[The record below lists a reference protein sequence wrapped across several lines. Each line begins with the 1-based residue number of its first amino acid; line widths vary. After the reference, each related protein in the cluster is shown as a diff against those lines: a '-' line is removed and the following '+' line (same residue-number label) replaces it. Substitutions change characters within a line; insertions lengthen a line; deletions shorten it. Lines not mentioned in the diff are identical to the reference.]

1 MLRSLKD
8 LQRYRIHATDGDIG
22 AVHEFYF
29 DDMQWGIRYLVVDT
43 GAWFTGR
50 RVLISPMA
58 IVRADWSERTLTLN
72 LTKIQIKGAPKV
84 DEYKPFSRQQELN
97 YVKYYGWPT
106 YWSAAIPTTTPKL
119 GASQAIDAPDEPKDV
134 PHLRRTREVIGY
146 AIHAMDGDLGEVGDF
161 IVNDDTWEIRYM
173 VVSTGRWFP
182 GKHVLIAPQWITEL
196 NEAEAKVHVRLTREE
211 VKNSPP
217 FDSRE
222 PVNRAYE
229 THLYDYYGRPKYW
242 E

>member
-8 LQRYRIHATDGDIG
+8 FQRYRIHATDGDIG
-22 AVHEFYF
+22 AVYEFYF

-43 GAWFTGR
+43 GAWFTR
-50 RVLISPMA
+50 RHVLISPVA
-58 IVRADWSERTLTLN
+58 IQNADWPGLTLTLN
-72 LTKIQIKGAPKV
+72 LTKAQIKGAPKV

-119 GASQAIDAPDEPKDV
+119 GELQAVASPDEPKGV

-146 AIHAMDGDLGEVGDF
+146 TIHAMDGDIGEVEDF
-161 IVNDDTWEIRYM
+161 IVDDDPWEIRYM
-173 VVSTGRWFP
+173 VVSTRHWLP
-182 GKHVLIAPQWITEL
+182 GKKVLVAPQWITEV
-196 NEAEAKVHVRLTREE
+196 NESESKVHVGLTREE
-211 VKNSPP
+211 VKNSPE
-217 FDSRE
+217 FDPTA
-222 PVNRAYE
+222 PVNREYE
-229 THLYDYYGRPKYW
+229 VRLYDYYGQPKYW